1 MLYRN
6 LIKPILFSLEP
17 EVAHDIGA
25 KALQITGS
33 VKPITTCLR
42 KLFFGGSFLKT
53 SIFITPILFSST
65 IFNSSSK
72 SL

>member
-25 KALQITGS
+25 KALQIS
-33 VKPITTCLR
+33 EQC
-42 KLFFGGSFLKT
+42 KT
-53 SIFITPILFSST
+53 HLQPV
-65 IFNSSSK
+65 
-72 SL
+72 